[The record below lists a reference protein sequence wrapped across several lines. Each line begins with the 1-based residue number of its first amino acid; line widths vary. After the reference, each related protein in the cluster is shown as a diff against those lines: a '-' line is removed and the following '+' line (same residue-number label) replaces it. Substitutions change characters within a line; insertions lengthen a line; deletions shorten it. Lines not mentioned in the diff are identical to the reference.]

1 MPMASRRVVKNRGF
15 SIAQAL
21 EVVTN
26 IHVDGAARF
35 QKGFHSGEF
44 LAIAGALGVFL
55 VIRVRRIMP

>member
-1 MPMASRRVVKNRGF
+1 MPMASRRVVENRGF

-21 EVVTN
+21 EVVAN

-35 QKGFHSGEF
+35 QQGFHSGEF

-55 VIRVRRIMP
+55 VVQVVH